1 MALAVSASLAVLAF
15 TTPLRTAPQQALAAP
30 PSHVVFHWSPA
41 IDLYFHVRVAES
53 ALAAEPFAPAAKLA
67 RELDR
72 ALGGMALAWGPLD
85 GLLPGCATVADLQ
98 AAFARAPE
106 RLALRGGTQV
116 ELRARALELAA
127 ALVPAEEAF
136 AELWKERAPRLAA
149 VRALWTERVG
159 AKERALLDFHLASL
173 GMTDPR
179 LALPVYLVGE
189 APWPGA
195 LTVFDERRQGVSF
208 VAASAGEGSTLLE
221 IVLHEVTH
229 SLDVA
234 CGERSALGELRARL
248 PAPEGAAR
256 RGDPAHVLM
265 FVQSA
270 ESIRRVIDPDH
281 HDYGDLE
288 DVYARLGAGVEA
300 LRGAWGDHLAG
311 RLTRAEAFDLYA
323 ESLAPA
329 GK

>member
-1 MALAVSASLAVLAF
+1 MLPTLVTLL
-15 TTPLRTAPQQALAAP
+15 ALAAQAEP
-30 PSHVVFHWSPA
+30 PAAPSRIAFHWSPA

-85 GLLPGCATVADLQ
+85 GLLPGCQTVADLQ

-106 RLALRGGTQV
+106 SLELRGGTKV

-127 ALVPAEEAF
+127 ALAPAEAAF
-136 AELWKERAPRLAA
+136 AELWKEREPRLAA
-149 VRALWTERVG
+149 AKALWDERVG
-159 AKERALLDFHLASL
+159 SRERALLDFHLAGL
-173 GMTDPR
+173 GMTDPG
-179 LALPVYLVGE
+179 LALPVYLVSE

-195 LTVFDERRQGVSF
+195 LTVFGEQRQGVSF
-208 VAASAGEGSTLLE
+208 VAAGAGAGSTWLE
-221 IVLHEVTH
+221 IVLHEATH

-234 CGERSALGELRARL
+234 CGERSALGELREVLGKL
-248 PAPEGAAR
+248 PGPR

-270 ESIRRVIDPDH
+270 ESIRRVIDPAH
-281 HDYGDLE
+281 RDYGE
-288 DVYARLGAGVEA
+288 SEGVYTRLGAGVEA

-311 RLTRAEAFDLYA
+311 QLTRAEAFDLYA
-323 ESLAPA
+323 ESLAPPA
-329 GK
+329 K

>member
-1 MALAVSASLAVLAF
+1 MLCALA
-15 TTPLRTAPQQALAAP
+15 PLLALAGQAEP
-30 PSHVVFHWSPA
+30 ATPSRVVFHWSPA
-41 IDLYFHVRVAES
+41 IDLYFHVRVADS

-85 GLLPGCATVADLQ
+85 GLLPGCRTVADLA

-106 RLALRGGTQV
+106 TLTLRGGTQV
-116 ELRARALELAA
+116 ELRARALELAT
-127 ALVPAEEAF
+127 ALVPAEAAF

-149 VRALWTERVG
+149 VRTLWEERVG

-173 GMTDPR
+173 GMSDPH

-208 VAASAGEGSTLLE
+208 VAANAGDGSTLLE

-234 CGERSALGELRARL
+234 CGEHSALGELRARL
-248 PAPEGAAR
+248 PAPEGALR

-270 ESIRRVIDPDH
+270 ESIRRVIDPAH

-288 DVYARLGAGVEA
+288 GVYARLGAGVAA

-329 GK
+329 TR